1 MAQLQRKQSEQIF
14 RRVIEVTITRIH
26 ACQNEI
32 SSFFS
37 GTVFTS
43 LLHAKITAFKDMI
56 IHYNNDTDNRTRNL
70 KKILTSEFCFTMKM
84 YWKHRFLVWMDKLKQ
99 YHEKIYN
106 KAEQS
111 GLKLHPD

>member
-1 MAQLQRKQSEQIF
+1 MLARMKFHL
-14 RRVIEVTITRIH
+14 
-26 ACQNEI
+26 
-32 SSFFS
+32 SFLGQFLPRYYMQKS
-37 GTVFTS
+37 QH
-43 LLHAKITAFKDMI
+43 LKII

-70 KKILTSEFCFTMKM
+70 KKILTSEFFFTMKM

-111 GLKLHPD
+111 GLKFHPD